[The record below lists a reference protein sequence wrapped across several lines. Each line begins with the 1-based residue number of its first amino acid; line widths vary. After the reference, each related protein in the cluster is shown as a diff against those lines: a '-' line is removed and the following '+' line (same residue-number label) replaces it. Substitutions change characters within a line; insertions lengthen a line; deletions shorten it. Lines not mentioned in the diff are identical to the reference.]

1 MTDIEIMIALE
12 CHDGDVERCLRCPY
26 RTSDDC
32 HVKLSNDALDLIKRQ
47 KAEIERLEAMVD
59 AAEEHFSPLPFRNN
73 FDKYIS
79 KSKADAYKEF
89 AERLKERKYQ
99 SSDWSHGEHPYV
111 VEEDDI
117 NDILQELTE
126 GESGESQM

>member
-32 HVKLSNDALDLIKRQ
+32 CVKLSNDALDLIKRQ
-47 KAEIERLEAMVD
+47 KAEIEGLTYNLGIRQKNKKTAKSD
-59 AAEEHFSPLPFRNN
+59 A
-73 FDKYIS
+73 I
-79 KSKADAYKEF
+79 KEF
-89 AERLKERKYQ
+89 AERLKKRKYQ

-117 NDILQELTE
+117 NDLVQELTE
-126 GESGESQM
+126 GE

>member
-32 HVKLSNDALDLIKRQ
+32 HVNLSNDALDLIKRQ
-47 KAEIERLEAMVD
+47 KAEIERLQGYNDNLLTANTALSNEILD
-59 AAEEHFSPLPFRNN
+59 IKFET
-73 FDKYIS
+73 I
-79 KSKADAYKEF
+79 KEF

-126 GESGESQM
+126 GE